1 MADEIPH
8 SVRNDKN
15 KMDAKEYIIRQFRWA
30 RRQSDS
36 VLLDVSEEQFN
47 WTPPGT
53 VSPISAIFLHMVTI
67 EDAYIQEAILGKARL
82 WDEQGWEEKIGS
94 RAPWRGENW
103 DDLRGKPLTLD
114 DVAQFQETVRAAT
127 DAYIETLT
135 PEELDRR
142 VLFEGR
148 ERRIGD
154 MLSMLVVHNLS
165 HAGEIAALKGVQ
177 GAAGLSF

>member
-1 MADEIPH
+1 
-8 SVRNDKN
+8 
-15 KMDAKEYIIRQFRWA
+15 MDAKEYIIRQFRWA

-36 VLLDVSEEQFN
+36 VLLDVSQEQFN

-53 VSPISAIFLHMVTI
+53 VSSISAIFLHMVTI
-67 EDAYIQEAILGKARL
+67 EDAYIQEAILDKPRL
-82 WDEQGWEEKIGS
+82 WETGGWEDKIGS

-103 DDLRGKPLTLD
+103 DDLRGKELTLD
-114 DVAQFQETVRAAT
+114 DVAQFQEAVRAAT
-127 DAYIETLT
+127 DAYIETIT
-135 PEELDRR
+135 SEELDRR
-142 VLFEGR
+142 VEFEGR

-154 MLSMLVVHNLS
+154 VLSMLVVHNLS

>member
-1 MADEIPH
+1 ME
-8 SVRNDKN
+8 
-15 KMDAKEYIIRQFRWA
+15 AKEYIIRQFRWA

-36 VLLDVSEEQFN
+36 VLLDVSAEQFN

-53 VSPISAIFLHMVTI
+53 VSSISAIFLHMVTI
-67 EDAYIQEAILGKARL
+67 EDAYIQEAILGKPRL
-82 WDEQGWEEKIGS
+82 WDKGGWEEIIGS

-103 DDLRGKPLTLD
+103 QDLKGKQLTVED
-114 DVAQFQETVRAAT
+114 IAQFQEVVRAAT
-127 DAYIETLT
+127 DSYIETLT

-142 VLFEGR
+142 VEFEGR

-154 MLSMLVVHNLS
+154 VLSMLVVHNLA

>member
-1 MADEIPH
+1 
-8 SVRNDKN
+8 
-15 KMDAKEYIIRQFRWA
+15 MDAKEYIIRQFRWA

-36 VLLDVSEEQFN
+36 VLLDVTDEQFN
-47 WTPPGT
+47 WAPPGT
-53 VSPISAIFLHMVTI
+53 VSSIGAIFLHVVAI
-67 EDAYIQEAILGKARL
+67 EDAYIQETVLGGTRL

-94 RAPWRGENW
+94 RAPWRGEKW
-103 DDLRGKPLTLD
+103 DDLHGKELTLED
-114 DVAQFQETVRAAT
+114 IAQYQLAVRAAT
-127 DAYIETLT
+127 DAYIEKLT

-142 VLFEGR
+142 VEFEGR

-154 MLSMLVVHNLS
+154 VLSMLIVHNLS